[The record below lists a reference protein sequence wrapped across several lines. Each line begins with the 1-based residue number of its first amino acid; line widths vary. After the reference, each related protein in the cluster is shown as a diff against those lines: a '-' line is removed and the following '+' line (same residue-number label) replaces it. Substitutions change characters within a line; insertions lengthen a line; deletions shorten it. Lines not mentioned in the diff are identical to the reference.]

1 LYTSRESSRS
11 ACGKGRYNRHSALK
25 TMTKVDDDLFVEDDE
40 FNDDELSKEPPE
52 TSDEEVEEDE

>member
-1 LYTSRESSRS
+1 
-11 ACGKGRYNRHSALK
+11 
-25 TMTKVDDDLFVEDDE
+25 MTKVDDDLFVEDDE